1 MKLIDYFENIVNDDD
16 TNQKIVDYIKN
27 FSPNILLIINKT
39 NKLQGE
45 NVLKVNL
52 PKAINYFSSIFFQKL
67 KPIIDKL
74 ADNEKYIVIDYMK
87 KFKET
92 LDFLDNETK
101 AFLQNL
107 EFSSDQ
113 LSDENKKLLIE
124 VFFCCFFLYKI
135 IKEIEQKIPKSLKD
149 NNFFEDSFNIL
160 FSIFEKG
167 DVFKNFIDEKSE
179 VFFRKGLKL
188 LKPYNKNK
196 FHKEIKDDN
205 KEYKEKIEKN
215 KKTQKFYLK
224 YIGKENNF
232 NYLYKCIPPRRD
244 GSFLISETTPYDLYF
259 IEYSDDGS
267 NIDEYELV
275 DNSLNDNVIFF
286 KDVKLENLEKI
297 FNITNPEKLNK
308 AKKVKLNGIDK
319 IKIKLDDNKEIILKD
334 YFPICNLTF
343 E

>member
-1 MKLIDYFENIVNDDD
+1 MKLINYFEDISNTDD
-16 TNQKIVDYIKN
+16 TNQKIVNYIKN
-27 FSPNILLIINKT
+27 FSPNILLIVNKT

-45 NVLKVNL
+45 KVLKVNL
-52 PKAINYFSSIFFQKL
+52 PKVINYFSSIFFQKL

-74 ADNEKYIVIDYMK
+74 QDKEKYIIIDYIK

-101 AFLQNL
+101 TFLQNL

-135 IKEIEQKIPKSLKD
+135 IKEIEKNMSKLLND
-149 NNFFEDSFNIL
+149 DNFFNDSFNIL

-167 DVFKNFIDEKSE
+167 DVFKKFIDEKSE
-179 VFFRKGLKL
+179 DFFRKGLKL

-215 KKTQKFYLK
+215 KKIQKFYLK

-232 NYLYKCIPPRRD
+232 NYLYICIPPGKD
-244 GSFLISETTPYDLYF
+244 GSFLINEITPYDLYF
-259 IEYSDDGS
+259 IEYSDSGS
-267 NIDEYELV
+267 NINEFELV
-275 DNSLNDNVIFF
+275 DSSLNDNNSFL
-286 KDVKLENLEKI
+286 KKLKTENLEKI
-297 FNITNPEKLNK
+297 FNITNLKELNK
-308 AKKVKLNGIDK
+308 AKKVKLEGISK
-319 IKIKLDDNKEIILKD
+319 IKIKLDDNKKIILKD

-343 E
+343 I

>member
-1 MKLIDYFENIVNDDD
+1 MKLIDYFEDISNTDD

-39 NKLQGE
+39 NKLQGQD
-45 NVLKVNL
+45 VLKVNL
-52 PKAINYFSSIFFQKL
+52 PKIINYFSNVFFQKL

-74 ADNEKYIVIDYMK
+74 PDNEKYIVIDYIK

-92 LDFLDNETK
+92 LDFLNNETK
-101 AFLQNL
+101 TFLQNL
-107 EFSSDQ
+107 KFSSDQ

-124 VFFCCFFLYKI
+124 IFFCCFILYKI
-135 IKEIEQKIPKSLKD
+135 IKEIEQKTSKSLSN
-149 NNFFEDSFNIL
+149 NNFFEDSSNIL

-167 DVFKNFIDEKSE
+167 DVFKKFIDEKSE
-179 VFFRKGLKL
+179 DFFRKGLKL

-205 KEYKEKIEKN
+205 KEYKEKVEKN
-215 KKTQKFYLK
+215 KNTQQFYLK

-232 NYLYKCIPPRRD
+232 NYLYLCEPPNKD
-244 GSFLISETTPYDLYF
+244 GSFLITETTPYDLYF
-259 IEYSDDGS
+259 KEYDDSGS
-267 NIDEYELV
+267 NINEFELI
-275 DNSLNDNVIFF
+275 NSSLNDKNNFL
-286 KDVKLENLEKI
+286 KKVKIENLEKI

-308 AKKVKLNGIDK
+308 AEKIKLEGIDK
-319 IKIKLDDNKEIILKD
+319 IKVKLDDNKKIILKN

-343 E
+343 I